1 MPLHRGTLAL
11 ILQAGIPAITTFL
24 SVLVLTAAFLIGT
37 NKTLNQDLEPN
48 QVCSTCRFLQRE

>member
-24 SVLVLTAAFLIGT
+24 SVLVLTGSLWTPVACGKKEPGETMKACEH
-37 NKTLNQDLEPN
+37 TLK
-48 QVCSTCRFLQRE
+48 R